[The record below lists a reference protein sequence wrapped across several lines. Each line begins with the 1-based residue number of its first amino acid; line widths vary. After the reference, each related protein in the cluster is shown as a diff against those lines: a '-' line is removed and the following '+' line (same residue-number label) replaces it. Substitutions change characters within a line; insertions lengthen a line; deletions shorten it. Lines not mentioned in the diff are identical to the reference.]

1 MSQNKAVLTKTLAK
15 KVRKHVLS
23 MTKRGNSSHVG
34 SSFSVADILSV
45 LYGRILKYRPK
56 KPAWDQRDRL
66 ILSKGHAAAALYAVL
81 AESGYFPPSRLK
93 SYYQDGTALSG
104 HVTQSGNPGVDLST
118 GSLGHGLGVGVGRA
132 KALKLAGSA
141 ARVFVILSDGECD
154 EGSIWEAALFG
165 HHHNLDNLV
174 VVIDYNKIQSL
185 ASVADTIKLEPFSD
199 KWRSFGWSV
208 QEVNGHDHSK
218 LSQKLERVPY
228 SKGKP
233 SVLIAHTIKGKGV
246 SFMENSVL
254 WHYRSPQGIEFDA
267 AIRELEKT

>member
-1 MSQNKAVLTKTLAK
+1 
-15 KVRKHVLS
+15 
-23 MTKRGNSSHVG
+23 
-34 SSFSVADILSV
+34 
-45 LYGRILKYRPK
+45 
-56 KPAWDQRDRL
+56 
-66 ILSKGHAAAALYAVL
+66 
-81 AESGYFPPSRLK
+81 
-93 SYYQDGTALSG
+93 
-104 HVTQSGNPGVDLST
+104 
-118 GSLGHGLGVGVGRA
+118 
-132 KALKLAGSA
+132 
-141 ARVFVILSDGECD
+141 VILSDGECD

-208 QEVNGHDHSK
+208 QEVNGHDHNK
-218 LSQKLERVPY
+218 LSQKLEKIPY

-267 AIRELEKT
+267 AIRELEKTL

>member
-1 MSQNKAVLTKTLAK
+1 M
-15 KVRKHVLS
+15 
-23 MTKRGNSSHVG
+23 
-34 SSFSVADILSV
+34 
-45 LYGRILKYRPK
+45 
-56 KPAWDQRDRL
+56 
-66 ILSKGHAAAALYAVL
+66 
-81 AESGYFPPSRLK
+81 
-93 SYYQDGTALSG
+93 
-104 HVTQSGNPGVDLST
+104 
-118 GSLGHGLGVGVGRA
+118 
-132 KALKLAGSA
+132 
-141 ARVFVILSDGECD
+141 
-154 EGSIWEAALFG
+154 
-165 HHHNLDNLV
+165 

-185 ASVADTIKLEPFSD
+185 ASVADTIKLEPFCD

-218 LSQKLERVPY
+218 LSQKLEKIPY

>member
-1 MSQNKAVLTKTLAK
+1 
-15 KVRKHVLS
+15 

-45 LYGRILKYRPK
+45 LYGRVLKHRAKQPT
-56 KPAWDQRDRL
+56 WDQRDRL

-104 HVTQSGNPGVDLST
+104 HVTQSGNPGVELST

-185 ASVADTIKLEPFSD
+185 ASVADTIKLEPFCD

-218 LSQKLERVPY
+218 LFQKLEKIPY